1 MIHNSLTT
9 RFTVSAGLTAALLLA
24 ASAQASAAEP
34 ATPAL
39 ESTSVSPASITAGD
53 EAIQTVRLTEPAPTG
68 GTRVQLI
75 STGVGDR
82 AYDYSSGREA
92 IVPAGARSVSF
103 PVRFDADPDTT
114 TVNVHA
120 QLGESGADTAVTVTP
135 PDWRQQTVERTD
147 IDRPGD
153 ARSVVSGGK
162 VSGTVTLSSPAKI
175 GGTSVD
181 LREGHQSG
189 RPDGPT
195 LQLPPY
201 TVVPAGATTGTFS
214 AYIPQ
219 QRIGITDIGADIGH
233 PAQWAAMLIVPK
245 SYTVGAVR
253 KVSPGSDHNLGAV
266 GLGDLWHPFGA
277 VIELKSDNPAVGVPA
292 KIEIPA
298 NEVGRTFP
306 ITVDASVP
314 VGTKAKISAKWVLSP
329 AGTVTTDVTV
339 GS

>member
-1 MIHNSLTT
+1 MIHKSRTT
-9 RFTVSAGLTAALLLA
+9 RLTASVALAAAALLATSAPALA
-24 ASAQASAAEP
+24 TEP

-39 ESTSVSPASITAGD
+39 QSTDVSPASITAGD
-53 EAIQTVRLTEPAPTG
+53 QALQTVRLTAPAPAG

-82 AYDYSSGREA
+82 AYDYSTGREVT
-92 IVPAGARSVSF
+92 VPAGAQSVSF
-103 PVRFDADPDTT
+103 PVRFDANAETT

-120 QLGESGADTAVTVTP
+120 QLGESGADTKVTVTP
-135 PDWRQQTVERTD
+135 PDWRQQTVERID
-147 IDRPGD
+147 VDRPGD
-153 ARSVVSGGK
+153 ARSVVSGGN
-162 VSGTVTLSSPAKI
+162 VTGTVTLSSPAKV

-201 TVVPAGATTGTFS
+201 TVVPAGATKGTFT
-214 AYIPQ
+214 AYIPH
-219 QRIGITDIGADIGH
+219 QRIGITDVGADIGH

-253 KVSPGSDHNLGAV
+253 QVRPGSEQNLGAV

-277 VIELKSDNPAVGVPA
+277 VIELRSDNPAVKVPS

-306 ITVDASVP
+306 ISVDASVP